1 MLKLACIL
9 SLAALGELSRP
20 AAGQTAIPDLRGT
33 WKGESETVVL
43 GGAHPHHPAT
53 QPPEPRFTS
62 TPFTL
67 VVQQQNGR
75 RFFGTFSSASSSE
88 PLIAVIARN
97 DRILAVGSDGF
108 AQGSL
113 IGSNRIEL
121 CYQHLSA
128 SVRVASCVELVKQ

>member
-9 SLAALGELSRP
+9 SLAAAGSFSRP
-20 AAGQTAIPDLRGT
+20 AVGQTAIPDLRGN

-53 QPPEPRFTS
+53 QPAEPRFTS

-67 VVQQQNGR
+67 VIEQQNGR
-75 RFFGTFSSASSSE
+75 RFSGTFSSPGSSE

-97 DRILAVGSDGF
+97 GTIFAVDEDGF
-108 AQGSL
+108 ASGSIL
-113 IGSNRIEL
+113 APNRIEL
-121 CYQHLSA
+121 CYQQLSA
-128 SVRVASCVELVKQ
+128 AVRVASCLELTKQ